1 MKQEILIAE
10 DDADISGLLKRILEI
25 AGYETRQAY
34 SGTEALL
41 CFEKKQPDLVL
52 LDLMLPG
59 MTGEALLQ
67 TLRDGGCDLPVL
79 VLSARAAL
87 RDKVALLKNGADDYI
102 TKPFEP
108 EEVAARVEAA
118 LRRRGRREE
127 GERGEPVF
135 TYKNMK
141 LYPDGRKVLVS
152 GKPLSLTAYEY
163 EILYLFIQN
172 PEKVYSR
179 ERLYEQIWKGGYYGE
194 NNTVNVHISNLR
206 RKIKEADAGEG
217 YIQTVYGIGFKLE
230 SSL

>member
-10 DDADISGLLKRILEI
+10 DDADISGLLKRILET

-163 EILYLFIQN
+163 EILYLFIKN

>member
-10 DDADISGLLKRILEI
+10 DDADISGLLKRILET

-118 LRRRGRREE
+118 LRRRGHREE

>member
-10 DDADISGLLKRILEI
+10 DDADISGLLKRILET

-194 NNTVNVHISNLR
+194 NNTVNVHISNMR

>member
-10 DDADISGLLKRILEI
+10 DDADISGLLKRILET